1 MTSLKWILPLVIIA
15 IVVIFLLR
23 PGIQG
28 MPSEEMANQAE
39 NKQLLINQ
47 EITPESATADI
58 DAFTNNVLLDA
69 QNELSSFD
77 DEGSDL
83 TLFNLDDQAINNL
96 GQSYDEKEF

>member
-47 EITPESATADI
+47 EIAPESATADI